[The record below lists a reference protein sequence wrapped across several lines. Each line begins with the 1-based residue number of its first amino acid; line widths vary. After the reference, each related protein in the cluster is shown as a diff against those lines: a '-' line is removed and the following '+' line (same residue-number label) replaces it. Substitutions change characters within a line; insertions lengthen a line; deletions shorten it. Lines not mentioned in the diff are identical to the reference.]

1 MKFDELTNK
10 ILQEQYFGGSP
21 YERATRIKRHIN
33 ITEEDD
39 SEMID
44 ALKGDIGEL
53 KPYGYGDKSGNPER
67 QSQEDDIIEM
77 FFDLT
82 TLKKVGE
89 YQGIIGKTHVYTV
102 DDDDIK
108 EAMGKYTMVAYSE
121 DDLGDAAEL
130 FPLGKWYSVIIG
142 KPIAAAAGMN
152 DNIPKLGDVI
162 LHDNPKDAEE
172 VFGRPKDALGFDPD
186 GPKHRYGTGE
196 EYRVHDKIYDG
207 PAKEMGANK
216 RPGGAIGPVDPE
228 GPGKLD
234 VDKVRADVAWAKKR
248 GLMG

>member
-10 ILQEQYFGGSP
+10 ILQEQYFGGAP
-21 YERATRIKRHIN
+21 YEQATGIKKHIN
-33 ITEEDD
+33 ITEEED
-39 SEMID
+39 SEMIS
-44 ALKGDIGEL
+44 ALKGDLGEL
-53 KPYGYGDKSGNPER
+53 EPYGYGDKSGNPGR

-108 EAMGKYTMVAYSE
+108 EAMGSYTMVAYSE

-142 KPIAAAAGMN
+142 KPIANAAGMS

-162 LHDNPKDAEE
+162 LHDNPSDKDKDE
-172 VFGRPKDALGFDPD
+172 VL
-186 GPKHRYGTGE
+186 GTGE

-207 PAKEMGANK
+207 PAREMGANK
-216 RPGGAIGPVDPE
+216 KPGGKIGPVDPE

-234 VDKVRADVAWAKKR
+234 VDKVRADVEWAKKR

>member
-1 MKFDELTNK
+1 MKFNELTNK

-21 YERATRIKRHIN
+21 YEQATGIKKHIN
-33 ITEEDD
+33 ITEEED

-108 EAMGKYTMVAYSE
+108 DAMGSYTMVAYCE
-121 DDLGDAAEL
+121 DDLGDSAEL

-142 KPIAAAAGMN
+142 KPIARAAGMS
-152 DNIPKLGDVI
+152 DNVPKLGDVI
-162 LHDNPKDAEE
+162 LHDNPKDKDQGTFE
-172 VFGRPKDALGFDPD
+172 VSDKEKRLADQIWPGF
-186 GPKHRYGTGE
+186 GTGE

-216 RPGGAIGPVDPE
+216 RPGNKIGPVDPE

-234 VDKVRADVAWAKKR
+234 IDKVRADVNWAKKR